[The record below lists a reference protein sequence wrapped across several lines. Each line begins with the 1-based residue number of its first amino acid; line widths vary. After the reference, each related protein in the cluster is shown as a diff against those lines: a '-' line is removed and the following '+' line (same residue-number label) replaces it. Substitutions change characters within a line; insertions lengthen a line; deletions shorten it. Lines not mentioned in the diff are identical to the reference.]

1 MQSFNLAP
9 IIEVK
14 PPDPVS
20 FKPCKVHALDLSHVQ
35 SSNSSKADELVLL
48 KRLWQ
53 ELQDLPAHEVDAGL
67 SHLLMRLC
75 QLLQAQHVDWC
86 LHRGL
91 PPSTHNLIAQQAA
104 HHEDLGLLTGRS
116 HSHGLLTHTFKVQ
129 EGVHMVFTFKRD
141 ARMPVFEAHQQAL
154 LSFALAGLQRW
165 LTWLALSHG
174 LYCGGGALPPHLRK
188 TLLQLLTG
196 QLEKQIASSLGISTN
211 TAHHYVVLVYR
222 HFSVRNRASL
232 MSLWL

>member
-1 MQSFNLAP
+1 MQSFHLAQA
-9 IIEVK
+9 IEVK
-14 PPDPVS
+14 VPDPVS
-20 FKPCKVHALDLSHVQ
+20 FKPCKVHALDLTHAK
-35 SSNSSKADELVLL
+35 SSNTSQADELVLL

-75 QLLQAQHVDWC
+75 QLLQAQHVDWR
-86 LHRGL
+86 LHKGL
-91 PPSTHNLIAQQAA
+91 PPSPHNLIAQASA
-104 HHEDLGLLTGRS
+104 CHADLGQLTGQAS
-116 HSHGLLTHTFKVQ
+116 THGVLTHAFKAQ
-129 EGVHMVFTFKRD
+129 EGVHMVFTFRRD
-141 ARMPVFEAHQQAL
+141 ARMPMFEAHQQAL

-174 LYCGGGALPPHLRK
+174 LYRGGAALPPHLRK

>member
-1 MQSFNLAP
+1 MQSHQLASVT
-9 IIEVK
+9 EAK
-14 PPDPVS
+14 PPEPVS
-20 FKPCKVHALDLSHVQ
+20 FKTGKAHALSLTHPQLRSTAQ
-35 SSNSSKADELVLL
+35 ADEQVLL

-53 ELQDLPAHEVDAGL
+53 ELHDLPAHEVDAGL

-75 QLLQAQHVDWC
+75 QLLQAQHVDWR

-91 PPSTHNLIAQQAA
+91 PPAAHNLIAHQTA
-104 HHEDLGLLTGRS
+104 HHEDLGALTGQA
-116 HSHGLLTHTFKVQ
+116 HTHGVMTHTFRVQ
-129 EGVHMVFTFKRD
+129 EGVHMVFTFRRD
-141 ARMPVFEAHQQAL
+141 GRMPAFEQHQHAL
-154 LSFALAGLQRW
+154 LMFALAGLQRW

-174 LYCGGGALPPHLRK
+174 MYRGGSALPLHLRK

-196 QLEKQIASSLGISTN
+196 QLEKQIAGSLGISTN